1 MAETLGEESSPTA
14 TQLLERHVRELSTLH
29 EIARAVTSVLDIE
42 SVLNRIVEASVYLT
56 NAEEGFLLLVDEE
69 TDELTLRAG
78 KGLGEKAARG
88 MSMKVRDSIAGQV
101 VKTGRP
107 VRMGGFRHDE
117 EYKVKTG
124 YLVKSIVN
132 VPIKSADRV
141 VGVLAV
147 DHSIASMRSFSDH
160 DVALL
165 SSLADYAS
173 IAIHNARLFA
183 EASAKV
189 DELEKALEGQTV
201 APPPTEPV
209 PPPTAALVPPTA
221 KPEEYA
227 LEQFVQG
234 LRAQRDE
241 VLQSIE
247 SAQKLARDL
256 QIQATSAEDVATR
269 LGLWDEEL
277 LSLLPQLESLAEV
290 GFSTTAPPAVPA
302 KASTT
307 VDVGEV
313 SPSSSIDSH
322 LLQHLAEGTLLCD
335 GKGVILQSNEAAARM
350 LGKPLAELGGCELQT
365 VIDDPRWERI
375 VGSLRLTLAMGD
387 GKQPAPPAPETTLFI
402 NDRVIHAKL
411 IPLYESQ
418 TGKAPI
424 IATFFHDISA
434 ETEGWRARDDML
446 TSLSHELRSPMTA
459 IASYS
464 DLLLGDT
471 LGAVDSMQR
480 RYLERIRKGIERL
493 ESVLNEFE
501 EEPASFDRKST
512 PVPSHPIAEV
522 IDQAVGAA
530 QKLLSLDGVSIVS
543 DVGPDLPPVQIDI
556 EYIRLILADLL
567 AAAGTRTGA
576 GESVSV
582 STEIQSEGEQPE
594 HLVVLVQGGSS
605 PAGDV
610 PPLEEDEHM
619 RSALSL
625 AEEVGSRIWLGR
637 KADGGDMICF
647 LLPIAEA

>member
-1 MAETLGEESSPTA
+1 MTMAEILGEGHSPTA

-29 EIARAVTSVLDIE
+29 EIARAVTSVLDLE
-42 SVLNRIVEASVYLT
+42 LVLNRIVEASVYLT

-69 TDELTLRAG
+69 TGELTLRAG
-78 KGLGEKAARG
+78 KGLGEKAARV

-124 YLVKSIVN
+124 YLVKSLVN
-132 VPIKSADRV
+132 VPIKSTDRV

-173 IAIHNARLFA
+173 IAIQNAKLFA

-189 DELEKALEGQTV
+189 DELEKALEGQTIGPPPAEPV
-201 APPPTEPV
+201 SPPTEP
-209 PPPTAALVPPTA
+209 
-221 KPEEYA
+221 ERHA

-256 QIQATSAEDVATR
+256 HVQATSAEEVATR

-277 LSLLPQLESLAEV
+277 LGLFPQLESLAEA
-290 GFSTTAPPAVPA
+290 GFPAAAPPALPAEAPTVTVTDAGAVPP
-302 KASTT
+302 
-307 VDVGEV
+307 
-313 SPSSSIDSH
+313 PSVFDSH
-322 LLQHLAEGTLLCD
+322 LLQHLAEGALLCD
-335 GKGVILQSNEAAARM
+335 AEGVIRQANEAAARM
-350 LGKPLAELGGCELQT
+350 LGKPVAELGGSELQT
-365 VIDDPRWERI
+365 VIDDSRWERI

-387 GKQPAPPAPETTLFI
+387 GKRPAPPAPETTLYI

-418 TGKAPI
+418 TGAVPI
-424 IATFFHDISA
+424 IATFLHDISA
-434 ETEGWRARDDML
+434 ETEGWRARDEIL

-493 ESVLNEFE
+493 EAVLNELG
-501 EEPASFDRKST
+501 EEPASSDRKIT

-530 QKLLSLDGVSIVS
+530 QNVLSLDGVSIVS
-543 DVGPDLPPVQIDI
+543 DVGHDLPPVQIDV
-556 EYIRLILADLL
+556 EYVRCILADLL

-582 STEIQSEGEQPE
+582 GTEIPSEGEQPE

-605 PAGDV
+605 PTGDV

-625 AEEVGSRIWLGR
+625 AEEAGSRIWLGR

-647 LLPIAEA
+647 LLPIADA

>member
-1 MAETLGEESSPTA
+1 MAEFLREGPSPTA

-29 EIARAVTSVLDIE
+29 EIARAVTSVLDLE

-69 TDELTLRAG
+69 TGELTLRAG
-78 KGLGEKAARG
+78 KGLGEKAARV

-124 YLVKSIVN
+124 YLVKSLVN
-132 VPIKSADRV
+132 VPIKSTDRV
-141 VGVLAV
+141 IGVLAV

-173 IAIHNARLFA
+173 IAIQNAKLFA

-201 APPPTEPV
+201 APPFVSPPTEPV
-209 PPPTAALVPPTA
+209 PRPAE
-221 KPEEYA
+221 PEQHA

-247 SAQKLARDL
+247 RAQQLARDL
-256 QIQATSAEDVATR
+256 HTQATSAEEVATR

-277 LSLLPQLESLAEV
+277 LGLLPQLESLAEA
-290 GFSTTAPPAVPA
+290 GFPAAAPPALPA
-302 KASTT
+302 EAPT
-307 VDVGEV
+307 VANVGEV
-313 SPSSSIDSH
+313 PLPSVFDSH
-322 LLQHLAEGTLLCD
+322 LLQHLAEGALLCD
-335 GKGVILQSNEAAARM
+335 AKGVIRQSNEAAARM
-350 LGKPLAELGGCELQT
+350 LGKPVAELGGSELQT
-365 VIDDPRWERI
+365 VIDDSRWERI
-375 VGSLRLTLAMGD
+375 VGSLRLALAMGN
-387 GKQPAPPAPETTLFI
+387 GKRPAPPAPETTLYI

-411 IPLYESQ
+411 IPLYKNQ
-418 TGKAPI
+418 TGIAPI
-424 IATFFHDISA
+424 IATFLYDISA
-434 ETEGWRARDDML
+434 ETEGWRARDEIL

-464 DLLLGDT
+464 DLLLGHS

-493 ESVLNEFE
+493 EAVLDEFG
-501 EEPASFDRKST
+501 EEPASSDRKVT

-530 QKLLSLDGVSIVS
+530 QNVLSLDGVSIVS
-543 DVGPDLPPVQIDI
+543 DVGHDLPPVQIDV
-556 EYIRLILADLL
+556 EYVRCILADLL

-576 GESVSV
+576 GESVSIG
-582 STEIQSEGEQPE
+582 TEIQSEGEQPE

-605 PAGDV
+605 PTGDV

-625 AEEVGSRIWLGR
+625 AEEAGSRIWLGR

-647 LLPIAEA
+647 LLPIADA